1 MKFDIVQFT
10 RVDICLDLVN
20 VSVPYIYETIIR
32 ESDKKTISKIFN
44 DKKEGK
50 AQTIYFGE
58 KSREKNTYQLIRIYD
73 KKADSSGDK
82 NKSYLYPEH
91 DKYENVTRFEVE
103 LREDLA
109 KFWTPDKL
117 CDINY
122 VFSVIVK
129 KFYRYNYQF
138 FGFLKFDDFLKKKK
152 EEKSI
157 HKERIEKIQKRKEH
171 METYGTSFRSDE
183 ERLLWIATF
192 ATYGNRLLGDGIGR
206 DMLLSY
212 LVHSVPDTYTEKYRD
227 EKV

>member
-20 VSVPYIYETIIR
+20 VSVPYIAETIIR
-32 ESDKKTISKIFN
+32 ESDKKNISKIFF

-50 AQTIYFGE
+50 EQTIYFGE

-73 KKADSSGDK
+73 KKADSNGK
-82 NKSYLYPEH
+82 NKEYLYPEY

-109 KFWTPDKL
+109 KFWTVEKL

-129 KFYRYNYQF
+129 KFYHYNYQF

-157 HKERIEKIQKRKEH
+157 HRERMEKIEYRKKH
-171 METYGTSFRSDE
+171 MEKYGSSFDSDE
-183 ERLLWIATF
+183 KRLLWIATF
-192 ATYGNRLLGDGIGR
+192 ATY
-206 DMLLSY
+206 
-212 LVHSVPDTYTEKYRD
+212 
-227 EKV
+227 